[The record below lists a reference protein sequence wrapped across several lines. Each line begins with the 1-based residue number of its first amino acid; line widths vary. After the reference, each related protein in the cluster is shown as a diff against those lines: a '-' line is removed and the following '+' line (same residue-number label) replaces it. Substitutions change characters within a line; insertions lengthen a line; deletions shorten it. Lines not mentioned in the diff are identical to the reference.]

1 MQGKREFEM
10 VAAAPTILLLTIT
23 LLNASSQSPQEG
35 LLTQH
40 SGISNPRDTV
50 ANQTSITAT
59 ANATHTV
66 YADNK
71 TTDTSVNETIVDGSI
86 QVSPGDQSKP
96 FNISVH
102 NNGANARLIGR
113 YFVQGGIIPAIH
125 LYLVDVGKC
134 VNPLKPSSCSSYI
147 INEINAYNNID
158 INLPTKKSY
167 NLLFLNDATLAE
179 EIKNINAKFVLEYNP
194 IIVNVRAGGGNSTV
208 SLNQFFPSKT
218 EVKVGESVTW
228 YNSAHVPEPHTVT
241 FVLDNKSMAGVFA
254 PFTVSTPTKF
264 MPLPPGSNSQ
274 PALLPGRN
282 GMDTVI
288 ALNERVFNPVVI
300 DSSGNA
306 KFMRPNS
313 NYTIDGSEK
322 YINSGFLLPKGQ
334 EQEFPGSAV
343 SFTVTFKKAGTYD
356 YFDIFHPWMR
366 GKVVV
371 QLPS

>member
-10 VAAAPTILLLTIT
+10 IAAATTILLLTIT
-23 LLNASSQSPQEG
+23 LLNASSQFSQEA
-35 LLTQH
+35 L
-40 SGISNPRDTV
+40 SRDTV
-50 ANQTSITAT
+50 ANQTSIAAT
-59 ANATHTV
+59 TNATHTL
-66 YADNK
+66 YAENK
-71 TTDTSVNETIVDGSI
+71 TTHTSVNETIVDGSI
-86 QVSPGDQSKP
+86 QVSPDGLSKP

-102 NNGANARLIGR
+102 NNGVNARLIGR

-125 LYLVDVGKC
+125 LYLVDVSKC
-134 VNPLKPSSCSSYI
+134 VNPFQPSSCSSYI

-158 INLPTKKSY
+158 IDLPTRKSY
-167 NLLFLNDATLAE
+167 NLFFLNDATLAE

-194 IIVNVRAGGGNSTV
+194 IIVKVRAGAGNSTV
-208 SLNQFFPSKT
+208 SSNQFFPSKT

-264 MPLPPGSNSQ
+264 VPLPSGSNSQ
-274 PALLPGRN
+274 PVLIPGKN
-282 GMDTVI
+282 GRDTVI

-306 KFMRPNS
+306 QFMRPNA
-313 NYTIDGSEK
+313 NYTMDGSEK

-343 SFTVTFKKAGTYD
+343 TFTVTFKKAGTYD

-371 QLPS
+371 QLPT

>member
-1 MQGKREFEM
+1 MQGKREFDRI
-10 VAAAPTILLLTIT
+10 AAAPIILLLTIT
-23 LLNASSQSPQEG
+23 LLNASSQLPQQA
-35 LLTQH
+35 L
-40 SGISNPRDTV
+40 SRDTV
-50 ANQTSITAT
+50 ANQTSIAAT
-59 ANATHTV
+59 TNSTHRV

-71 TTDTSVNETIVDGSI
+71 TTYTTVNETIVDGPI
-86 QVSPGDQSKP
+86 QVSPGGQSKP
-96 FNISVH
+96 FNISAH
-102 NNGANARLIGR
+102 NNGVNARLIGR
-113 YFVQGGIIPAIH
+113 YFVQGGLIPAIH
-125 LYLVDVGKC
+125 LYLVDVSKC
-134 VNPLKPSSCSSYI
+134 VNPLQPSSCSSYI
-147 INEINAYNNID
+147 INEINAYNNTDID
-158 INLPTKKSY
+158 LPTGKSY
-167 NLLFLNDATLAE
+167 KLLFLNDATLAE

-194 IIVNVRAGGGNSTV
+194 IILKVRAGGGNSTV

-228 YNSAHVPEPHTVT
+228 YNSARVPEPHTVT

-254 PFTVSTPTKF
+254 PFAVSTPTKF

-300 DSSGNA
+300 DSSGNV

-313 NYTIDGSEK
+313 NYTMDGTEK

-334 EQEFPGSAV
+334 EQEFPGSAAA
-343 SFTVTFKKAGTYD
+343 FTVTFKKAGTYD

-371 QLPS
+371 QLPT